1 MKITYF
7 LSNRKEKDWQQLTR
21 QIRMFLVRKKID
33 LNSKILIEI
42 SDSMKSETKF
52 NTVKITITWKN
63 KISFQYPPPFLPS
76 LAWCR

>member
-1 MKITYF
+1 MKTTYF

-52 NTVKITITWKN
+52 NTVKISIT
-63 KISFQYPPPFLPS
+63 
-76 LAWCR
+76 